1 MALFPQWDQLH
12 RLTDVNA
19 VQLHYNVS
27 DEVWTAVIGVMGDP
41 ANDLRLL
48 AAVPQPALVQSI
60 QHARLPL
67 GESLSAIN
75 ATQVG
80 LMWRLSRR
88 IMAYRGGMAE
98 INFEDT
104 DPWKSVSSEGGTTP
118 TASSERPTGAS
129 TSVKEKVLKMSS
141 LIDQMDE
148 SELLP
153 PSLHTVNKWHSQYVR
168 LMGSMPD
175 ESEEPSAGQLAGLAK
190 RMDGGGPPYVDFAVF
205 LPYGRRSEK
214 SHKFRTYVPLGN
226 GEIQVIKE
234 QPGPPN
240 YQAWLACW
248 RVFKCACI
256 MLDILNL
263 AALARY
269 ETAIE
274 KMVRQWPAAWG
285 LICSAEDK
293 ARSERWMRLH
303 RRTLGDRDTGRQVP
317 HDWSEDKPWSALLVM
332 LATDYEFWSEQVHVP
347 AASWLANGQRGAPRV
362 ATEEA
367 ILDHLPIGTFDSD
380 KDPGGGDR
388 KRQSNR
394 DKRIAKRK
402 RLADEREELAKLRR
416 GQVPTGGQKGGGKGK
431 SKDQA
436 GEPICFS
443 WAGKF
448 GPCKDIPPGGKCAC
462 SIKRAHKC
470 RKCLSPSHQDAD
482 CPGGKTS

>member
-12 RLTDVNA
+12 RFADVNA

-41 ANDLRLL
+41 ANDIRLL
-48 AAVPQPALVQSI
+48 AAVPQPALVQSV
-60 QHARLPL
+60 QHALLPH

-80 LMWRLSRR
+80 LMWRLARR
-88 IMAYRGGMAE
+88 IVASRGGMAE
-98 INFEDT
+98 THFEDT
-104 DPWKSVSSEGGTTP
+104 DPWKSTSSEGAITP
-118 TASSERPTGAS
+118 ATSSEKPMGSSA
-129 TSVKEKVLKMSS
+129 SVKEKVLKMSS

-153 PSLHTVNKWHSQYVR
+153 PSVQTVNKWHSQYVR
-168 LMGSMPD
+168 MMGSMPD
-175 ESEEPSAGQLAGLAK
+175 ESEEPSPGQLAGLAK

-205 LPYGRRSEK
+205 LPFGRRSEK

-226 GEIQVIKE
+226 GEIQVKE

-256 MLDILNL
+256 MLDVLNL

-274 KMVRQWPAAWG
+274 KMVRQWPSAWG

-303 RRTLGDRDTGRQVP
+303 RRTLSDRDTGRQVP

-332 LATDYEFWSEQVHVP
+332 LATDFGFWSEQVHVP
-347 AASWLANGQRGAPRV
+347 AAAWLANGQRGAPRV

-367 ILDHLPIGTFDSD
+367 ILDHLPIGTFESD
-380 KDPGGGDR
+380 
-388 KRQSNR
+388 N
-394 DKRIAKRK
+394 
-402 RLADEREELAKLRR
+402 
-416 GQVPTGGQKGGGKGK
+416 
-431 SKDQA
+431 
-436 GEPICFS
+436 
-443 WAGKF
+443 
-448 GPCKDIPPGGKCAC
+448 
-462 SIKRAHKC
+462 
-470 RKCLSPSHQDAD
+470 
-482 CPGGKTS
+482 

>member
-1 MALFPQWDQLH
+1 MALFPPWASLH
-12 RLTDVNA
+12 TYPDVDA
-19 VQLHYNVS
+19 VQRHYSVGNDVWSAVTNVL
-27 DEVWTAVIGVMGDP
+27 GDP
-41 ANDLRLL
+41 GADLRLF
-48 AAVPQPALVQSI
+48 AAVPQPALVHAIHQ
-60 QHARLPL
+60 ARLPA
-67 GESLSAIN
+67 GDSLSAIN

-80 LMWRLSRR
+80 LMWRLARR
-88 IMAYRGGMAE
+88 VMAFQGGTAE

-104 DPWKSVSSEGGTTP
+104 DPWKSSTGDTGRASDGKGEDKGHGGG
-118 TASSERPTGAS
+118 S
-129 TSVKEKVLKMSS
+129 SVKEKVLKMSS

-153 PSLHTVNKWHSQYVR
+153 PDIKTVNKWHAQYIRV
-168 LMGSMPD
+168 MGSMPD

-226 GEIQVIKE
+226 GEIQVKE
-234 QPGPPN
+234 QPGPSN
-240 YQAWLACW
+240 FQAWLSSW

-263 AALARY
+263 ASLSRY
-269 ETAIE
+269 EAAIE
-274 KMVRQWPAAWG
+274 KMVRQWPSAWG

-303 RRTLGDRDTGRQVP
+303 RRTLSDRDTGRQVP
-317 HDWSEDKPWSALLVM
+317 HDWTEERPWSSLLTM
-332 LATDYEFWSEQVHVP
+332 LTADYEFWSEQVHVP
-347 AASWLANGQRGAPRV
+347 AAAWLANGQRGAPKV
-362 ATEEA
+362 STEDA
-367 ILDHLPIGTFDSD
+367 ILDHLPVGTYESD

-388 KRQSNR
+388 KKQANR
-394 DKRIAKRK
+394 DRRAAKRK
-402 RLADEREELAKLRR
+402 RIAEEREELRKLRKD
-416 GQVPTGGQKGGGKGK
+416 QSSGGGGKSGGKGK

-436 GEPICFS
+436 GEPLCYS

-462 SIKRAHKC
+462 NIKRAHKC
-470 RKCLSPSHQDAD
+470 RKCLSPAHQDAD
-482 CPGGKTS
+482 CPGAK

>member
-1 MALFPQWDQLH
+1 MALFPPWATLNTLPDI
-12 RLTDVNA
+12 NA
-19 VQLHYNVS
+19 VQAYYNVP
-27 DEVWTAVIGVMGDP
+27 DPVWTAVIAVLGDP
-41 ANDLRLL
+41 VNDLRLL
-48 AAVPQPALVQSI
+48 AAVPQPALIQAVQT
-60 QHARLPL
+60 ALLPT
-67 GESLSAIN
+67 GDSLSAIN

-88 IMAYRGGMAE
+88 IMAYQGGMAE
-98 INFEDT
+98 INFEDV
-104 DPWKSVSSEGGTTP
+104 DPWKTVDTSTGTT
-118 TASSERPTGAS
+118 TVKADDKTHGGGS
-129 TSVKEKVLKMSS
+129 SVKEKVLKMSS

-153 PSLHTVNKWHSQYVR
+153 PDVKQVNKWHAQYVR
-168 LMGSMPD
+168 WMGALPD
-175 ESEEPSAGQLAGLAK
+175 ESEEPSPGQLAGLAK
-190 RMDGGGPPYVDFAVF
+190 RMDGGGPPYVDFAIF

-214 SHKFRTYVPLGN
+214 SHKFRTYIPLGN
-226 GEIQVIKE
+226 GEIQVKE

-240 YQAWLACW
+240 YQAWLASW

-263 AALARY
+263 ASLARY
-269 ETAIE
+269 ETAVE

-303 RRTLGDRDTGRQVP
+303 RRVLSDRDAGRQLP

-347 AASWLANGQRGAPRV
+347 ASSWLANGQRGAPRV

-367 ILDHLPIGTFDSD
+367 ILDHLPIGTFDCD
-380 KDPGGGDR
+380 KEPGGGD
-388 KRQSNR
+388 KRRQANKDR
-394 DKRIAKRK
+394 RVAKRK
-402 RLADEREELAKLRR
+402 RIAEEREELLRLRR
-416 GQVPTGGQKGGGKGK
+416 GQTAPGGHKGGGKGK
-431 SKDQA
+431 SKDQV
-436 GEPICFS
+436 GEPLCYS

-462 SIKRAHKC
+462 SVKRAHKC

-482 CPGGKTS
+482 CPGGKGS